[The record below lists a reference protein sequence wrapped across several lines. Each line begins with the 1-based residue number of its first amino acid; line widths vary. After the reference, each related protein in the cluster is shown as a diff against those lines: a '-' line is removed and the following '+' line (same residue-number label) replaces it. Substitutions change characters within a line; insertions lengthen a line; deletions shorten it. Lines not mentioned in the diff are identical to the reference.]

1 MGALVL
7 PDKPSSPCLDT
18 LDDSDASSSQNTLCC
33 FRSWAFAR
41 EALRTLSSSAWP
53 LSVSQPEH
61 RVLHQLL
68 CTLPDLALPPFSQAV
83 QLPYSCPEDPLQP
96 AGLPRLPDL
105 ANKNTG
111 HLTKFE
117 FQINKFFFFL
127 SISMPHVIFG
137 HIHTI
142 KLFLVYL
149 KFRFHCVSCILS
161 GNPTFLTEFWLLVFP
176 FLPIRITAKH
186 FFSRLPTERPTHLL
200 RCVPHA
206 PDCYL

>member
-7 PDKPSSPCLDT
+7 PDEPSSPCLDT

-96 AGLPRLPDL
+96 AVLPRLPDL

-117 FQINKFFFFL
+117 FQINKFFFL
-127 SISMPHVIFG
+127 SISIPHVIFG

-200 RCVPHA
+200 RCVSHA

>member
-7 PDKPSSPCLDT
+7 PDEPSSPCLGT

-96 AGLPRLPDL
+96 AVLPRLPDL

-117 FQINKFFFFL
+117 FQINKFFFFKYKHTPCDIWTYSYYKIIPRL
-127 SISMPHVIFG
+127 SEIQISLRVLYFIWQPDFPH
-137 HIHTI
+137 
-142 KLFLVYL
+142 
-149 KFRFHCVSCILS
+149 
-161 GNPTFLTEFWLLVFP
+161 
-176 FLPIRITAKH
+176 
-186 FFSRLPTERPTHLL
+186 
-200 RCVPHA
+200 
-206 PDCYL
+206 